1 MPPSPPHEIAP
12 VFIYQ
17 PRFCAPAW
25 RPCRFPHGLTIHP
38 SPIAARWG
46 RGRAG
51 AHASVALGL
60 PVGAGV
66 CGRANCRSYS
76 PACTHTV
83 RAGPGGGVMGGWAP
97 ARATPSAFA
106 IATKQTPTPVAFPN
120 AHFQH
125 QGGWMD
131 GWMHSCTDARLHAWL
146 DRWMLGRSI
155 IHPSFLLPNLADG

>member
-1 MPPSPPHEIAP
+1 MIINKFILGRSNRERIDRRGDTCAAGSAELCPLTAAPCLPPLPTK
-12 VFIYQ
+12 
-17 PRFCAPAW
+17 C
-25 RPCRFPHGLTIHP
+25 
-38 SPIAARWG
+38 
-46 RGRAG
+46 RAG

-125 QGGWMD
+125 QGDGWMD
-131 GWMHSCTDARLHAWL
+131 GCTHAPMHACMHGW
-146 DRWMLGRSI
+146 I
-155 IHPSFLLPNLADG
+155 DGC

>member
-1 MPPSPPHEIAP
+1 MRPSPPHEIAP

-46 RGRAG
+46 RCRAG

-60 PVGAGV
+60 PVGAGGV
-66 CGRANCRSYS
+66 WASKLPVVQSGLY
-76 PACTHTV
+76 THGTGGA
-83 RAGPGGGVMGGWAP
+83 RRRGDGGMGSGAGY
-97 ARATPSAFA
+97 AFGFRDCN
-106 IATKQTPTPVAFPN
+106 QTNPNPRRLPKCPLPTPR
-120 AHFQH
+120 
-125 QGGWMD
+125 GWMD